1 MVEFLKGLVKWI
13 IVIAIIVLLLFF
25 FYRYS
30 KKEAEKRKINSD
42 LEINESVNSKTKKQT
57 KQEIETNKETNSETT
72 TETTTSI
79 EETKTNEVVETPDT
93 ASNTGITLFVGLFI
107 IGCASCYVIRKS
119 N

>member
-72 TETTTSI
+72 TSI